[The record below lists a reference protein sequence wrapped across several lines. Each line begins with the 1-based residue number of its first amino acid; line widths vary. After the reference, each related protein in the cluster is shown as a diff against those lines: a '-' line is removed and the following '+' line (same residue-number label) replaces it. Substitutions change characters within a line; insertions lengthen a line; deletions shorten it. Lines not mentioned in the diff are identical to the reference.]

1 MNNITLISCFCNNEE
16 KLEVLKN
23 TLITLNNHNLKSALI
38 SPIPIPEEIAK
49 LSNYTFITEENQ
61 VLDWPVK
68 AIGYW
73 AKVFDYKLFTTVPD
87 WGWTGLNHVKRLG
100 EIFINY
106 DYDFYNYIIY
116 DTIITP
122 QIIDV
127 LKTGHKGIF
136 YPSKREDKIWKV
148 GLHLASFNKETLSK
162 VLERLTLKSY
172 LDYGGCDAYEY
183 LDRYISSPLNL
194 EIGQFPVEDKIYFN
208 SNPDLINHSP
218 IKDFKFF
225 ISSPDNKKENIK
237 IIFYELESLT
247 EILLNVNGKV
257 SKYLVSNGTLLN
269 IGVLKENLNTISLMY
284 NNVEYDLTSL
294 ILEIKHTRITE
305 YE

>member
-1 MNNITLISCFCNNEE
+1 MNNITLISCFCNNE
-16 KLEVLKN
+16 KKIEVLKN
-23 TLITLNNHNLKSALI
+23 TLLTLNKHHIKSALI
-38 SPIPIPEEIAK
+38 SPIPIPEEVSQ

-61 VLDWPVK
+61 VLDWPTK

-73 AKVFDYKLFTTVPD
+73 AKVFDYKVFTTVPD

-106 DYDFYNYIIY
+106 EYDFYNYIIY
-116 DTIITP
+116 DTILTP
-122 QIIDV
+122 KVIDV
-127 LKTGHKGIF
+127 LKTGHEGIF
-136 YPSKREDKIWKV
+136 YPSKRENKIWKV

-162 VLERLTLKSY
+162 VLEKLTLKSY

-183 LDRYISSPLNL
+183 LDRYISTPLDL
-194 EIGQFPVEDKIYFN
+194 PLGDFPVEDKIYFN

-225 ISSPDNKKENIK
+225 ISSPDDRKENIK
-237 IIFYELESLT
+237 ILFYELNSPI
-247 EILLNVNGKV
+247 EITININNKV
-257 SKYLVSNGTLLN
+257 KKYSISSGTLLN
-269 IGVLKENLNTISLMY
+269 IDVLKENLNFISLKY
-284 NNVEYDLTSL
+284 NNIEYDLTSL
-294 ILEIKHTRITE
+294 TLQIKHSLISK